1 MKYTLI
7 LTITLLVLSLS
18 AGAQVGVGVK
28 SGTTQ
33 KQNKQQ
39 VESYQHQY
47 YVYNDAGKKVKLRIV
62 AQTDDDGNELV
73 PFQEKEITLSRKDT
87 IYLGN
92 FMSGLANVRPQDVFH
107 IFVVKRRWLFFKKK
121 YEPYFNVS
129 RKKIGTDAV
138 NYHIKIMGVKPKT
151 NKFDE

>member
-1 MKYTLI
+1 M
-7 LTITLLVLSLS
+7 ITFAAAFLGFALC
-18 AGAQVGVGVK
+18 AAAQIGVGVK
-28 SGTTQ
+28 PATT
-33 KQNKQQ
+33 KKPNNSH

-47 YVYNDAGKKVKLRIV
+47 YVYNDAGKKVKLHIISK
-62 AQTDDDGNELV
+62 TDDDGNEI
-73 PFQEKEITLSRKDT
+73 PFEEKEISLSRGDT
-87 IYLGN
+87 VYLGN
-92 FMSGLANVRPQDVFH
+92 FMSTLANVRPQDVFH

-121 YEPYFNVS
+121 HEPYLNVS